1 MPKKERKKK
10 KSNQIAINR
19 RASYDYTIGNKFEAG
34 IVLKGTEVKSLR
46 NNRADISHA
55 FINQERGEFFLK
67 NLNIPKYQASGLLN
81 HDPSRTRKLLL
92 KKKEI
97 KKIIGSLN
105 RRGMTIVPL
114 KLYFSSKGFAKLLL
128 AIAEGKRKYDKR
140 QLKKEKEWKKEKII
154 Y

>member
-1 MPKKERKKK
+1 MLKKKK

-19 RASYDYTIGNKFEAG
+19 RARYDYNIGDKFEAG

-46 NNRADISHA
+46 SNRSDISHA
-55 FINQERGEFFLK
+55 FINQEQGEFFLK
-67 NLNIPKYQASGLLN
+67 NSNIPTYLASGLLN
-81 HDPSRTRKLLL
+81 HDPNRTRKLLL

-97 KKIIGSLN
+97 KKLIGSLN

-114 KLYFSSKGFAKLLL
+114 KFYFSSKGLAKLLL
-128 AIAEGKRKYDKR
+128 AIAEGKKKYDKR
-140 QLKKEKEWKKEKII
+140 QIKKEKEWKREKVI

>member
-1 MPKKERKKK
+1 MLKKK
-10 KSNQIAINR
+10 RRNLNQIAVNR
-19 RASYDYTIGNKFEAG
+19 KASYDYNIGDKFEAG

-46 NNRADISHA
+46 SNRADISHA
-55 FINQERGEFFLK
+55 FINQEHGEVFLK
-67 NLNIPKYQASGLLN
+67 NSNIPKYLASGLLN

-105 RRGMTIVPL
+105 RRGMTLVPL
-114 KLYFSSKGFAKLLL
+114 KFYFSSKGIAKLLL
-128 AIAEGKRKYDKR
+128 AIAQGKKKYDKR
-140 QLKKEKEWKKEKII
+140 QLKKEKEWKRKKII

>member
-1 MPKKERKKK
+1 M
-10 KSNQIAINR
+10 
-19 RASYDYTIGNKFEAG
+19 
-34 IVLKGTEVKSLR
+34 
-46 NNRADISHA
+46 
-55 FINQERGEFFLK
+55 
-67 NLNIPKYQASGLLN
+67 
-81 HDPSRTRKLLL
+81 L

-105 RRGMTIVPL
+105 RRGMTIVTL

-128 AIAEGKRKYDKR
+128 AIAKGKRKYDKR